1 MALTRLYYTQAECT
15 LDDASTTV
23 LVYKSFCFAVMAF
36 LLGLK
41 TGTTGTSGT
50 PPGGSNWVVDHS
62 CDSVTAGAGNDLVNY
77 WGTSFDAT
85 KLVLS
90 ASGATPK
97 SWCVLKSPTTI
108 TALGVPFYLTIALQG
123 TTSGFYMALSK
134 TRPSGGTVNV
144 VPTATDTVLMW
155 NSSQAFSD
163 VTAATHKIHY
173 VTSATGAFHIDIDRT
188 GQGRGHTFLGVWD
201 FSGPE
206 ITGDLSPLCV
216 FFSSAATTRGAPLA
230 ASQFFGNGYNTG
242 AVAGGSGVGARSRL
256 NDAGPGTAEGAG
268 IMYPGNNS
276 GGWFALAHLNPD
288 AKQEALSCRYL
299 WQLNSSLHSYIKGTL
314 PDWWLANASKTQ
326 GLVDPPTGASEHIC
340 LGNLW
345 VPNGGVPHV
354 M

>member
-1 MALTRLYYTQAECT
+1 MALSRLYYTQAECT

-23 LVYKSFCFAVMAF
+23 LVYKSFVYGVMAF

-50 PPGGSNWVVDHS
+50 PPVGSLWTHEWS
-62 CDSVTAGAGNDLVNY
+62 CDSVTATDNGTNR
-77 WGTSFDAT
+77 WGVVFDAT

-108 TALGVPFYLTIALQG
+108 TALGVPFYLTIGLQG

-144 VPTATDTVLMW
+144 IPTATDTTLMW
-155 NSSQAFSD
+155 NITQAFSD
-163 VTAATHKIHY
+163 VTAAVHKMHY

-216 FFSSAATTRGAPLA
+216 FFSSVASARGAPA
-230 ASQFFGNGYNTG
+230 SGSQFFGNGYNTG
-242 AVAGGSGVGARSRL
+242 SVASGSGVGARSRL
-256 NDAGPGTAEGAG
+256 NDANSGTAEGTG

-288 AKQEALSCRYL
+288 ARQEALSCRYL
-299 WQLNSSLHSYIKGTL
+299 WQLNASFLSYIKGTL

-326 GLVDPPTGASEHIC
+326 GLVDPPTGASEYIC
-340 LGNLW
+340 LGNVW
-345 VPNGGVPHV
+345 VPNGGVPHI